1 MGIVKMWCATRF
13 NSWPFLLPIYINDV
27 STIVNKDNNM
37 VLFADDTSII
47 ITDTNRRDFNVNANQ
62 TFQQI
67 NTWFK
72 VNLLTLYLNKTLNLE
87 LRIIVMLIH
96 KLNMIRNV

>member
-1 MGIVKMWCATRF
+1 
-13 NSWPFLLPIYINDV
+13 
-27 STIVNKDNNM
+27 M
-37 VLFADDTSII
+37 VLYADDTNFIT
-47 ITDTNRRDFNVNANQ
+47 TDTNGRDFNVNANQ
-62 TFQQI
+62 TFQHI

-96 KLNMIRNV
+96 KLNMISNV